1 MGGIVK
7 IDIRDNN
14 LIVFLNKRNIRDVDF
29 FNKSELERYFRDL
42 FLDLKDIYDLDL
54 SGSYDINVY
63 IDDCYGVVL
72 EIISID
78 YTYFDYCD
86 VVDMNIVISK
96 YRNFLYKSDRFIK
109 NIDSIIYSY
118 NGSFYYEL
126 NNIDF
131 LKLGLLVENSDIIY
145 GEDVD
150 FVKKNGK
157 KLSNSLVIDKIF

>member
-1 MGGIVK
+1 MK

-131 LKLGLLVENSDIIY
+131 LKLVLLVENSDIIY
-145 GEDVD
+145 GEDVA
-150 FVKKNGK
+150 FV
-157 KLSNSLVIDKIF
+157 I

>member
-72 EIISID
+72 KIISID
-78 YTYFDYCD
+78 DTYFDYCD